1 MSLKLWSK
9 LWHKLRQKT
18 RDDGIPP
25 VLDRRANGQAKPDV
39 DALLAR
45 IAELEAQVARKGTLT
60 LKVSEKGALSIY
72 GMGRFPV
79 SLYREQWERLLAA
92 KDDILAFI
100 EANADKLSV
109 KA

>member
-1 MSLKLWSK
+1 MATVSTNKAELE
-9 LWHKLRQKT
+9 
-18 RDDGIPP
+18 GIPAA
-25 VLDRRANGQAKPDV
+25 LRRTNGQAKPSYED
-39 DALLAR
+39 LLAQ
-45 IAELEAQVARKGTLT
+45 IEALKTQVAKKSTLA

>member
-1 MSLKLWSK
+1 MLQRK
-9 LWHKLRQKT
+9 
-18 RDDGIPP
+18 P
-25 VLDRRANGQAKPDV
+25 NGPDV
-39 DALLAR
+39 EELLAK
-45 IAELEAQVARKGTLT
+45 IAALEAQVAKRSTLT
-60 LKVSEKGALSIY
+60 MKVSEKGALSIY